1 MVLVKLDL
9 AELEAKLDKAAAE
22 IAVEIGSELVNQLK
36 VESPVGATNTLTESF
51 QIFRTDDDTV
61 YLGTRVPYAQGVWK
75 GKPPHEP
82 DFDDIRVWARR
93 KLSDESAAG
102 PVFNSIKENGTRPND
117 FVGRAIENTTERMG
131 QRTFGEF

>member
-61 YLGTRVPYAQGVWK
+61 YYPTVSCFY
-75 GKPPHEP
+75 
-82 DFDDIRVWARR
+82 
-93 KLSDESAAG
+93 DELLCL
-102 PVFNSIKENGTRPND
+102 
-117 FVGRAIENTTERMG
+117 
-131 QRTFGEF
+131 